1 MPAFTNCARR
11 GWGGA
16 GKPPS
21 PVTPRE
27 PATAAEGHA
36 LFAYLS
42 LFAVPAW
49 LAYTQRVSRAKVGV
63 RPHGPWLM
71 SVCALALLI
80 GLRHE
85 VGGDWFNY
93 TLHIETAQLDPWAY
107 AATWNDPAFAAL
119 TALGA
124 LWGGDYLVNAVCAVA
139 FSCGLAVFC
148 RAQPHP
154 WLAFTVAVPYL
165 VIVVAMG
172 YTRQGVAIG
181 LAMAGITALT
191 RGRLWAFLAYIASA
205 ALFHKTAVVL
215 FGLALFSGTGPL
227 WARFVVL
234 PALAAIV
241 FAGLLADS
249 VGSLYVNYVQA
260 AYDSAGAAIR
270 VTMNALPAAVF
281 LLLRKRFKLAP
292 SEQRFWT
299 LLSITALLTVPVL
312 MVSPSSTAVD
322 RLALYWIPIQLFVWS
337 RLPLALARFPSEFRL
352 LTACVILY
360 SLAVLLVWLLFAHH
374 SFAWLPYRFYPLVWI
389 QGVF

>member
-1 MPAFTNCARR
+1 MNHC
-11 GWGGA
+11 
-16 GKPPS
+16 
-21 PVTPRE
+21 
-27 PATAAEGHA
+27 AEGKA
-36 LFAYLS
+36 LLAYLLLFA
-42 LFAVPAW
+42 FPAW
-49 LAYTQRVSRAKVGV
+49 LAYTQRVSRAQGGQ

-71 SVCALALLI
+71 GMCALSLLV

-93 TLHIETAQLDPWAY
+93 ALHIETAQRDPWAY

-124 LWGGDYLVNAVCAVA
+124 IWGGDYLVNAACAVV
-139 FSCGLAVFC
+139 FSYGLAVFC

-154 WLAFTVAVPYL
+154 WLALTVAVPYL

-181 LAMAGITALT
+181 LAMMGITALT
-191 RGRLWAFLAYIASA
+191 QGRLWAFFLAIAGA
-205 ALFHKTAVVL
+205 TLFHKTAVVL
-215 FGLALFSGTGPL
+215 LGFALFSGTGAM

-234 PALAAIV
+234 PVLAAIV

-249 VGSLYVNYVQA
+249 VSSLYAGYVQA

-270 VTMNALPAAVF
+270 VAMNALPAAVF
-281 LLLRKRFKLAP
+281 LLLRKRFKLNAN
-292 SEQRFWT
+292 EQRFWT

-360 SLAVLLVWLLFAHH
+360 GLAVLLVWLLFAHH

>member
-1 MPAFTNCARR
+1 M
-11 GWGGA
+11 
-16 GKPPS
+16 
-21 PVTPRE
+21 
-27 PATAAEGHA
+27 
-36 LFAYLS
+36 FAYLS
-42 LFAVPAW
+42 LFAIPAW
-49 LAYTQRVSRAKVGV
+49 LACTQHVGRVKPGV

-71 SVCALALLI
+71 GLSTLALMI

-85 VGGDWFNY
+85 VGGDWLNY
-93 TLHIETAQLDPWAY
+93 ARQIETARLDPWAY
-107 AATWNDPAFAAL
+107 AATWVDPAYAAL

-124 LWGGDYLVNAVCAVA
+124 VWGGDYLVNSV
-139 FSCGLAVFC
+139 CGLVFCFGLSVFC

-154 WLAFTVAVPYL
+154 WLALTIAVPYL

-191 RGRLWAFLAYIASA
+191 QGRLWVFFFFIACA

-215 FGLALFSGTGPL
+215 FGLALFSSTGAL
-227 WARFVVL
+227 WLRFVAL
-234 PALAAIV
+234 PILAAIV

-249 VGSLYVNYVQA
+249 VSSLYAGYVQA

-270 VTMNALPAAVF
+270 VAMNALPAAVF
-281 LLLRKRFKLAP
+281 LLLRKRFKLNAN
-292 SEQRFWT
+292 EQRFWS
-299 LLSITALLTVPVL
+299 LLSITALLTVPLL

-337 RLPLALARFPSEFRL
+337 RLPRALARFPSEFRL

-374 SFAWLPYRFYPLVWI
+374 AYAWLPYRFYPLVWI

>member
-1 MPAFTNCARR
+1 M
-11 GWGGA
+11 G
-16 GKPPS
+16 
-21 PVTPRE
+21 
-27 PATAAEGHA
+27 
-36 LFAYLS
+36 
-42 LFAVPAW
+42 
-49 LAYTQRVSRAKVGV
+49 
-63 RPHGPWLM
+63 
-71 SVCALALLI
+71 VCALALLI

-85 VGGDWFNY
+85 VGGDWGNY
-93 TLHIETAQLDPWAY
+93 AVLIETARLDPWVY
-107 AATWNDPAFAAL
+107 AATWNEPAYSAL

-124 LWGGDYLVNAVCAVA
+124 LWGGEYLVNASCAVV
-139 FSCGLAVFC
+139 FSYGLAKFC

-154 WLAFTVAVPYL
+154 WLALTVAAPYL
-165 VIVVAMG
+165 VTVVAMG

-181 LAMAGITALT
+181 LVMLGITALAH
-191 RGRLWAFLAYIASA
+191 GRLWAFFWAIAGA

-215 FGLALFSGTGPL
+215 FGLALFSGIGPL
-227 WARFVVL
+227 WVRFVVL

-249 VGSLYVNYVQA
+249 VNALYTGYIQA

-270 VTMNALPAAVF
+270 VAMNALPAAVF
-281 LLLRKRFKLAP
+281 LLLRKRFKLNTN
-292 SEQRFWT
+292 EQRFWT
-299 LLSITALLTVPVL
+299 LLSITALLTVPLL

-374 SFAWLPYRFYPLVWI
+374 AFAWLPYRFYPLVWI

>member
-1 MPAFTNCARR
+1 M
-11 GWGGA
+11 
-16 GKPPS
+16 
-21 PVTPRE
+21 
-27 PATAAEGHA
+27 
-36 LFAYLS
+36 S
-42 LFAVPAW
+42 LFAIPAW
-49 LAYTQRVSRAKVGV
+49 LAYTQRVSRAQGGQ

-71 SVCALALLI
+71 GMCALALLV

-93 TLHIETAQLDPWAY
+93 ALHIETAQLDPWAY

-124 LWGGDYLVNAVCAVA
+124 IWGGDYLVNAACAVV
-139 FSCGLAVFC
+139 FSYGLTVFC

-154 WLAFTVAVPYL
+154 WLALTVAVPYL

-181 LAMAGITALT
+181 LAMLGITALT
-191 RGRLWAFLAYIASA
+191 RGRLWAFFWAITGA

-215 FGLALFSGTGPL
+215 FGLALFSGTGAL
-227 WARFVVL
+227 WVRFVVL
-234 PALAAIV
+234 PVLAAIV

-249 VGSLYVNYVQA
+249 VSSLYAGYVQA
-260 AYDSAGAAIR
+260 AYESAGAAIR
-270 VTMNALPAAVF
+270 VAMNALPAAVF
-281 LLLRKRFKLAP
+281 LLLRKRFKLNAN
-292 SEQRFWT
+292 EQRFWT
-299 LLSITALLTVPVL
+299 LLSLTALLTMPLL

-360 SLAVLLVWLLFAHH
+360 SMAVLLVWLLFAHH
-374 SFAWLPYRFYPLVWI
+374 AFAWLPYRFYPLVWI